1 MGKILDVIFGKSG
14 GVVIN
19 GQNYAGRN
27 ISIAGG
33 KVTIDGVEQAAGIAT
48 DQPINVHIDGNV
60 ERVTTANGDVT
71 VEGDAGYVET
81 TNGNVKARRVSGSVK
96 TVNGNVTADTI
107 GGGVK
112 TVNGDITRK

>member
-19 GQNYAGRN
+19 GQNHAGRN

-33 KVTIDGVEQAAGIAT
+33 KVTIDGVEQPGHIAT
-48 DQPINVHIDGNV
+48 DQPVNVHIDGSV
-60 ERVTTANGDVT
+60 ERVTTSNGNVH

-81 TNGNVKARRVSGSVK
+81 VS
-96 TVNGNVTADTI
+96 GNVTADTI
-107 GGGVK
+107 GGSVK